1 MHRANSADSSHVITE
16 TVGRMLQCV
25 SVLASVQ
32 TDDAAQEKIEILGKT
47 LKHNWLGRGRTGRDR
62 RGFVGAKIRPVMV
75 GVGAGTPM
83 LDDNESLTTAG
94 ISIGASTS
102 TTSMSGSRARGDSS
116 SSDWSQGLGGSMR
129 SAGRRELS
137 VL

>member
-1 MHRANSADSSHVITE
+1 
-16 TVGRMLQCV
+16 MLQCV

-32 TDDAAQEKIEILGKT
+32 TDDPSQEKIEVLSKA

-75 GVGAGTPM
+75 GGTPS
-83 LDDNESLTTAG
+83 LDGGDSLTTAG
-94 ISIGASTS
+94 ISIGASTR
-102 TTSMSGSRARGDSS
+102 TSGSRARGDSS
-116 SSDWSQGLGGSMR
+116 SSDWSSGQGVGNGISMR
-129 SAGRRELS
+129 SGGRRELS

>member
-1 MHRANSADSSHVITE
+1 
-16 TVGRMLQCV
+16 MLQCI

-32 TDDAAQEKIEILGKT
+32 TGDAAQERIEILSKS

-75 GVGAGTPM
+75 GGPPVI
-83 LDDNESLTTAG
+83 DDGDSLTTAG

-102 TTSMSGSRARGDSS
+102 TGGSRGRGDSS
-116 SSDWSQGLGGSMR
+116 SSEWSSNVPGPAMSVRGGV
-129 SAGRRELS
+129 RRELS

>member
-1 MHRANSADSSHVITE
+1 
-16 TVGRMLQCV
+16 MLQCV

-32 TDDAAQEKIEILGKT
+32 TDDPSQEKIEVLSKA

-75 GVGAGTPM
+75 GGTPS
-83 LDDNESLTTAG
+83 LDGGDSLTTAG

-102 TTSMSGSRARGDSS
+102 TSGSRARGDSS
-116 SSDWSQGLGGSMR
+116 SSDWSGGQGGVGANGMSMR
-129 SAGRRELS
+129 SGGRRELS

>member
-1 MHRANSADSSHVITE
+1 
-16 TVGRMLQCV
+16 MLQCV

-32 TDDAAQEKIEILGKT
+32 TDDPAQEHMEVLGKA

-62 RGFVGAKIRPVMV
+62 RGFVGAKIRPVMPVMV
-75 GVGAGTPM
+75 GGPPVI
-83 LDDNESLTTAG
+83 DDADSLTTAG

-102 TTSMSGSRARGDSS
+102 TGGSRGRGDSS
-116 SSDWSQGLGGSMR
+116 SSDWSAGLPGGTSVR
-129 SAGRRELS
+129 SGRRELT

>member
-1 MHRANSADSSHVITE
+1 
-16 TVGRMLQCV
+16 MLQCV

-32 TDDAAQEKIEILGKT
+32 TDDEPQERIEVLSKA

-75 GVGAGTPM
+75 GGPVPTIM
-83 LDDNESLTTAG
+83 DDGDSLTTAG

-102 TTSMSGSRARGDSS
+102 TGGSRARGDSS
-116 SSDWSQGLGGSMR
+116 SSEWSGQGMSMR
-129 SAGRRELS
+129 SGTSGRRELS